1 MHQTFGHRFIFA
13 PLVMMARLLTKAIIL
28 RVMWILME
36 KDKLTVG
43 LCNRTDR
50 ITFGKEFHLEQHPDQ
65 SNHYQLG
72 LFYNTHSVVNAVFMF
87 PNCLP

>member
-1 MHQTFGHRFIFA
+1 
-13 PLVMMARLLTKAIIL
+13 
-28 RVMWILME
+28 ME

-43 LCNRTDR
+43 LCNITDR

-65 SNHYQLG
+65 SNPYQPG
-72 LFYNTHSVVNAVFMF
+72 LFIYTLSVVNATFMF